1 LEKANSHIVNHLKTL
16 LLALIIIMLA
26 PIITFAQE
34 ETPVE
39 EPEQTQI
46 DSLKKLITQYTP
58 DGVKAKIYYDISVL
72 YTNYDSVLKYSLL
85 SLKVEEQIKRESAE
99 RLHAEEKKHLMI
111 FIFSLAGALIV
122 VSIFIFFIFRIL
134 NIKKRANIDLTEK
147 NGILISQ
154 KAEIEAQRD
163 EIASQRDEI
172 EVQKNFITEQMYEV
186 EQVNHELIQSLSYA
200 RRIQLAALSSSTE
213 LSDNFK
219 DAFIIYRPRNI
230 VSGDYYRTE
239 KIGRFSVMVTADCTG
254 HGIPGAV
261 LSILGISALKE
272 YMRTEEDADKPGVIL
287 DRMRNFIKTTL
298 NSQTETIINDG
309 MDMSICAFDLQNMEM
324 HYAIANQK
332 VHIVRGKEIIT
343 LKGDRMPVGRC
354 SYEKEHF
361 QSLIEKICPGDMV
374 YMFSDGIQD
383 QFGEIDSSDSSRQR
397 KFSSRR
403 LSELL
408 ASIAHLS
415 ADEQFEAI
423 DKAITD
429 WKGNC
434 PQTDDMTLVG
444 IRI

>member
-1 LEKANSHIVNHLKTL
+1 MEKANSHIVNHLKTL